1 MALCLYLGPY
11 KHIHNRKKCTCGTPI
26 EQAEHLHDF
35 DDLCMTPRS
44 APHRES
50 SNCETIALSCT
61 LNQASVVAHNGH
73 VTRTSCNNELQLWD
87 RGCLLPVCT
96 RNCWT
101 CTTDIEHRVNGLQ
114 LRNHNDLENNL
125 DHERSLCV
133 TTGMST
139 TLTCNNGHDE
149 HSVVAQRRHVIN
161 MPITAPVGSAQAGAR
176 HPIHIDHDAENLG
189 PADKRRTPA

>member
-1 MALCLYLGPY
+1 MALNLCTKHY
-11 KHIHNRKKCTCGTPI
+11 KHIHNRKECTCGTQSSKLNTCTI
-26 EQAEHLHDF
+26 TMICGVTL
-35 DDLCMTPRS
+35 RS

-50 SNCETIALSCT
+50 SNCETIADSCT

-73 VTRTSCNNELQLWD
+73 VTTTSCNNELQQWD

-114 LRNHNDLENNL
+114 LRNHNDLEK
-125 DHERSLCV
+125 SLCV

-139 TLTCNNGHDE
+139 TFTCNDGHVNNRTKKM
-149 HSVVAQRRHVIN
+149 HSLTLCVPVA
-161 MPITAPVGSAQAGAR
+161 A
-176 HPIHIDHDAENLG
+176 
-189 PADKRRTPA
+189 